1 MQQPKE
7 LLLRLGL
14 DESGL
19 QTELGPVIASFNFDT
34 GVNVEAMNKEFT
46 GGSATY
52 DQRLGCAVIQD
63 NRHNL
68 KLYVWPNG
76 KCVAS
81 DARHPKYGCY
91 VSSFLEKSIT
101 RKQSIIVSD
110 IMANEGLA
118 WQGPILDNHFHLNR
132 NGRFLDAAKDFKN
145 AGGTSVVL
153 VHCPDFSAP
162 PTTKLGHRES
172 YQKHDNMAESVR
184 KEVGLGVRVVLG
196 PHLLLLRTNS
206 SNGSMKMETWAEKKQ
221 CKII

>member
-1 MQQPKE
+1 MSRLSKSRATIIIDEEGRIVVHGTHRVEAARAAAKE

-19 QTELGPVIASFNFDT
+19 QTELGPVIASFNFES

-81 DARHPKYGCY
+81 DARHPNM
-91 VSSFLEKSIT
+91 VAMSAVF
-101 RKQSIIVSD
+101 
-110 IMANEGLA
+110 
-118 WQGPILDNHFHLNR
+118 W
-132 NGRFLDAAKDFKN
+132 KN
-145 AGGTSVVL
+145 QL
-153 VHCPDFSAP
+153 Q
-162 PTTKLGHRES
+162 E
-172 YQKHDNMAESVR
+172 NN
-184 KEVGLGVRVVLG
+184 
-196 PHLLLLRTNS
+196 LLL
-206 SNGSMKMETWAEKKQ
+206 
-221 CKII
+221 